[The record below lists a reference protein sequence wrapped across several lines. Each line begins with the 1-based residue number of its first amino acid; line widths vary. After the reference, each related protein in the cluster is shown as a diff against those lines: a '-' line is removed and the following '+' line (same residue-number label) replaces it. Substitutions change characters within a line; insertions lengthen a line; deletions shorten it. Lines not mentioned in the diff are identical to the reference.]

1 MYQIRYLDPITGTV
15 LESQSS
21 SLEEAVSSIKK
32 AKDNLYFK
40 GYPSSSSEA
49 QEDSKESSQ
58 NDGSMAEPA
67 RVTGLETETDYET
80 ETPSIE
86 DEDYWYP
93 YGVALW

>member
-15 LESQSS
+15 LEAQSHV
-21 SLEEAVSSIKK
+21 LEEAISSIKK

-40 GYPSSSSEA
+40 GYPSTLDTV
-49 QEDSKESSQ
+49 DSTKNSDLAPEPVIESTPT
-58 NDGSMAEPA
+58 AES
-67 RVTGLETETDYET
+67 ETEYEA

-93 YGVALW
+93 HGVALW

>member
-15 LESQSS
+15 LESQSH
-21 SLEEAVSSIKK
+21 SLEEAVASIKK

-40 GYPSSSSEA
+40 GYPSSSSET
-49 QEDSKESSQ
+49 QEDLKESSH
-58 NDGSMAEPA
+58 NDDSIAEPA
-67 RVTGLETETDYET
+67 HVTGFETETEYET
-80 ETPSIE
+80 ETPSTE